1 MEPTKSTYEVVRGKQ
16 RESVEVSEVE
26 NGYIIRHYPHEGPSK
41 EYVALNHKEAHK
53 TAKKCLGKEED
64 EEEEKWEK
72 VEPLNKKKGKSAS
85 YENKY

>member
-1 MEPTKSTYEVVRGKQ
+1 MEPTKSTYEVVRGKE

-41 EYVALNHKEAHK
+41 EYVALGRKEAQK
-53 TAKKCLGKEED
+53 IASKCLGKKAED
-64 EEEEKWEK
+64 EDEDIEKSS
-72 VEPLNKKKGKSAS
+72 NKLKGNSVP